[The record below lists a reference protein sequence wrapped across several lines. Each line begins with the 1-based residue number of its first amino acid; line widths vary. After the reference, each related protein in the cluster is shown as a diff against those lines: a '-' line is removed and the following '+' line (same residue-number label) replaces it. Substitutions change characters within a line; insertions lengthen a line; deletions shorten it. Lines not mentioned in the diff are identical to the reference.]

1 MLERRLKEIDLLRKK
16 YGELEHGANIEWV
29 IFKSFKL
36 SSGWNCEV
44 TRLLIIVPPGYP
56 MTPPDNF
63 YVEPGLK
70 LASGSG
76 VTNYSEPVSQLEQTW
91 GQFSYH
97 VDSGDWK
104 ATADILSGHNLLTFM
119 LGVEKRLSEL
129 N

>member
-63 YVEPGLK
+63 YVEPRLK

-76 VTNYSEPVSQLEQTW
+76 VANYSEPVSQLEQTW

-97 VDSGDWK
+97 VDSSDWK
-104 ATADILSGHNLLTFM
+104 ATEDILSGHNLLTFM

>member
-1 MLERRLKEIDLLRKK
+1 MLERRLKEIDLLRKR
-16 YGELEHGANIEWV
+16 YGELDHGANVEWV
-29 IFKSFKL
+29 IFKSFRL
-36 SSGWNCEV
+36 PPGWNRTV

-70 LASGSG
+70 LVSGAG
-76 VTNYSEPVSQLEQTW
+76 VTNYSEPVSQLGQNW

-119 LGVEKRLSEL
+119 LGVERRLSEL